1 LVIVLAALALAAPA
15 GAAVRRTPTLA
26 PSNTV
31 VDGPSAAIMGLSGLS
46 VARDGTG
53 GLVYLKDVGG
63 VTHVFVSPLLGG
75 RFQPP
80 TQLDPGLAGPSSHPV
95 IAASNGGLLAVA
107 FVNGGELY
115 AMQATSALSGFSPPQ
130 PVYPGASNPALSI
143 STFGKAYL
151 AFTAA
156 SAGGSDV
163 RVAYYYAGQWALS
176 STPFDENPADNAG
189 SGTGRPSVVSS
200 GDGTGIV
207 VWGENGHVYLRRVI
221 GTTPSSASYRADP
234 SSFTGLNEVS
244 ADQPTVGAGGDSSYA
259 SVAFRETLAG
269 GQTRVLFNRMLDDQF
284 TGAKAVDGISSPAG
298 GSADQPATA
307 PTEFGVGFVTAEQT
321 TSHNLFALLLG
332 SDDTPETVQQ
342 VNTLPQSSAPDAAPA
357 TAGTVSTLI
366 AWQQDQ
372 GNGSPAEIRLRY
384 ASDGT
389 TLNGD
394 QVVSSSALGA
404 TNAGQGLA
412 AGGDLA
418 GDAAVAWVQGS
429 GAQTR
434 IVSAQLYQNPG
445 GFSPT
450 SQFAY
455 STRAHPVLSWSA
467 ASEEWGNPTYAVKF
481 GGALVAQTTA
491 TAVRVPGT
499 VAQGRHVWSVT
510 AINQAGGGTVAR
522 SATVFVDSL
531 APVVSVRVTGPRRPK
546 GLLHVYVH
554 AHDTRPGLPSSRVS
568 GVNTV
573 QVRWGDGAKTSTHHS
588 ATHAYRRRR
597 TFTLTVV
604 VTDRAGN
611 RTAIHKKIRITGAAA
626 KTKKPTKRKGKGKPK
641 HVVRRGNRG

>member
-1 LVIVLAALALAAPA
+1 VILLAGLVLPAAALALAAPA

-31 VDGPSAAIMGLSGLS
+31 VDGPSAAIVGLSGLS

-63 VTHVFVSPLLGG
+63 VAHVFVSPLLGG

-95 IAASNGGLLAVA
+95 IAASNGGLLVVA

-115 AMQATSALSGFSPPQ
+115 AVQATSALGGFSPPR
-130 PVYPGASNPALSI
+130 PLYPGASSPALSI

-156 SAGGSDV
+156 GADGNDV

-189 SGTGRPSVVSS
+189 SGTGRPSVVAS

-234 SSFTGLNEVS
+234 SSFTGLGEVS

-259 SVAFRETLAG
+259 SVAFRETLTG

-284 TGAKAVDGISSPAG
+284 TGAKAVDGISSSAG

-307 PTEFGVGFVTAEQT
+307 PTEFGVGFATAEQT
-321 TSHNLFALLLG
+321 ASHNLFALSLG
-332 SDDTPETVQQ
+332 NDDTPETVQQ
-342 VNTLPQSSAPDAAPA
+342 VNGLPQVSAPDAVPA

-366 AWQQDQ
+366 AWQQNQ

-384 ASDGT
+384 APDGT
-389 TLNGD
+389 TLNGE
-394 QVVSSSALGA
+394 QVVSSAALGA
-404 TNAGQGLA
+404 TNADQGLA

-429 GAQTR
+429 GSQTR
-434 IVSAQLYQNPG
+434 IVTAQLYQNPG

-450 SQFAY
+450 SRFAY
-455 STRAHPVLSWSA
+455 STRTHPVLSWSA
-467 ASEEWGNPTYAVKF
+467 ASEEWGSPTYAVKLR
-481 GGALVAQTTA
+481 GAVVAETTA
-491 TAVRVPGT
+491 TSVRVPGT
-499 VAQGRHVWSVT
+499 LAQGRHVWSVT

-531 APVVSVRVTGPRRPK
+531 APVVSVRVTGPRQPK

-554 AHDTRPGLPSSRVS
+554 AHDTRAGLPSSRVS

-573 QVRWGDGAKTSTHHS
+573 QVRWGDGAKTSTHYP

-604 VTDRAGN
+604 VSDRAGN
-611 RTAIHKKIRITGAAA
+611 RTVIRKKIRIT
-626 KTKKPTKRKGKGKPK
+626 
-641 HVVRRGNRG
+641 